1 MGTRVGLI
9 NPGVLLYL
17 MGQGID
23 QAALTR
29 LLYMESGLKGLS
41 GLSHDMRVLLA
52 NKSSQA
58 DAAIAYFCARL
69 AQGIGG
75 LSAVLGGVDAVIFTG
90 GIGQNAAPIRALAL
104 EKLAFLGLLVD
115 EGANAAH
122 APRINKGK
130 IAILVMATDEEQ
142 MIAHAVRQALAAI
155 PDEKGPM

>member
-1 MGTRVGLI
+1 MQLRRHFDALIARVKCL
-9 NPGVLLYL
+9 
-17 MGQGID
+17 
-23 QAALTR
+23 AAPPVIVICPKR
-29 LLYMESGLKGLS
+29 
-41 GLSHDMRVLLA
+41 
-52 NKSSQA
+52 A
-58 DAAIAYFCARL
+58 DAVADDL
-69 AQGIGG
+69 QES
-75 LSAVLGGVDAVIFTG
+75 LLGGSDWVIFTG